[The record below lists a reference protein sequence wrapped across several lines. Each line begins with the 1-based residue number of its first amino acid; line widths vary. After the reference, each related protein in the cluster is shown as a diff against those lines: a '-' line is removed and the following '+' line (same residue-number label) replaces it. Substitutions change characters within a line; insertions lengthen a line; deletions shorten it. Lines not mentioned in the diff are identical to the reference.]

1 MEMTSEGFD
10 GDVDERLSAFGAF
23 FMFLFSIPFACVS
36 LLMVVLCYWTLES
49 FYYGWIDFSGLI
61 FQLGIFLLFMIIFGF
76 VGFGMMIA
84 IFKAMIGGD
93 SMAVEEEN
101 IGIPIEDPIVG
112 EEWWK
117 TDS

>member
-10 GDVDERLSAFGAF
+10 GDIDERLSAFGAF
-23 FMFLFSIPFACVS
+23 FMFLFSTPFACVS

-101 IGIPIEDPIVG
+101 IGIPIEDHIVG

-117 TDS
+117 AAP